1 MSRTL
6 NLVECLLTAARK
18 LHQNGQHARALDLLS
33 RLSRL
38 RNLPDAVAEE
48 AHALLGELY
57 FRQDRFR
64 KARRHLTAALLYRPD
79 SADYHFRMAQAIE
92 VDPDS
97 RPERARCFYRRA
109 LELDPSNAQRWLDY
123 GLYLL
128 DLAVTKRG
136 LRALRRAYAL
146 GAADP
151 DLVGRVTRALRQ
163 EGLHDE
169 AATKLRRCLFA
180 NPGDRRFRALW
191 DEHQFALLSEQQRA
205 RRTNAAGGFGAP
217 LLLPFTQGTPT
228 GKYTTLGGKTIR
240 LDEAAPL
247 SEPKTQQRQ
256 PRRRPM

>member
-1 MSRTL
+1 MSKTL
-6 NLVECLLTAARK
+6 NLADCLLATART
-18 LHQNGQHARALDLLS
+18 LHQNGQHQRALDLLT

-38 RNLPDAVAEE
+38 RDLSDDVTEE
-48 AHALLGELY
+48 MHALLGEVY
-57 FRQDRFR
+57 FKQDRFR
-64 KARRHLTAALLYRPD
+64 KARRHLTAALIYRPS

-92 VDPDS
+92 VDPDA

-109 LELDPSNAQRWLDY
+109 LELDATNAGRWLDY

-128 DLAVTKRG
+128 DLAVTKCG

-151 DLVGRVTRALRQ
+151 DLVGRIARALRE

-169 AATKLRRCLFA
+169 AAAKLRCCLFTHR
-180 NPGDRRFRALW
+180 GDRRFRALW
-191 DEHQFALLSEQQRA
+191 DEHQFARLSEQQRA
-205 RRTNAAGGFGAP
+205 RLVPSAGRTGVP
-217 LLLPFTQGTPT
+217 LLLPFVKGAAT
-228 GKYTTLGGKTIR
+228 GKYANLGSKTIR

-247 SEPKTQQRQ
+247 PEPKTPQRQ